1 MNIYSDAFLHIEKT
15 IESHNSGVK
24 TAHYCD
30 KPDNMG
36 HEQILQKHLENNE
49 IKFELKNFKNYLF
62 RDKDKRTR
70 IHSIEG

>member
-1 MNIYSDAFLHIEKT
+1 MFLILINILSLSD
-15 IESHNSGVK
+15 
-24 TAHYCD
+24 YCD

-70 IHSIEG
+70 ILQRRFGNSIEFR